1 MEDSQKHKYK
11 RPISHS
17 QLLIFPNNSEY
28 IMDDPK
34 EYLKEPQRN
43 KKFSI
48 KELHQKWKR
57 KGNVNFKKIDKKFDT
72 KKIPQMKRIKT
83 EEEEK
88 QNKQFFDLTHGI
100 YYEKKANKENTNNI
114 LLQNFKNKAIKYDKY
129 NDKYSYYLN
138 TDHPWNSESV
148 FNLKDRKNN
157 DKKILGNIKIAKQT
171 NELINNHNKSY
182 KSLNERYMKNK
193 FLITEVKN
201 QFIKDKKEEISKKLL
216 YENPDLKKCPEKI
229 NALIFKEMIKSFKE
243 YAEYIENK
251 KNNLNLSSSHNFTDE
266 EIFDRLH
273 VLLIYLKEHKQD
285 IDQKQFL
292 EPLISNYNKIL
303 EKEEYL
309 KKIDSQ
315 YIEDNKMKEY
325 RNIDKKSNIV
335 NLFKYPI
342 KEKINQ
348 YKFNSFRI
356 SNNDEPKDIIN
367 KNKEI
372 NYFLTAYKSV
382 IEENKEKEEKIKKEK
397 KQKRIFNII
406 SEKSTNPY
414 ILNDYQK
421 NKNKDNLKNDK
432 DDKSLKRPNSCVGRR
447 QINITYYHP
456 GNYFL
461 FKEGES
467 EYYAWS
473 CCLNEDKYSK
483 GCSKKNEKVLN
494 FLYKY

>member
-1 MEDSQKHKYK
+1 
-11 RPISHS
+11 
-17 QLLIFPNNSEY
+17 
-28 IMDDPK
+28 
-34 EYLKEPQRN
+34 
-43 KKFSI
+43 
-48 KELHQKWKR
+48 
-57 KGNVNFKKIDKKFDT
+57 
-72 KKIPQMKRIKT
+72 
-83 EEEEK
+83 
-88 QNKQFFDLTHGI
+88 
-100 YYEKKANKENTNNI
+100 
-114 LLQNFKNKAIKYDKY
+114 
-129 NDKYSYYLN
+129 
-138 TDHPWNSESV
+138 
-148 FNLKDRKNN
+148 
-157 DKKILGNIKIAKQT
+157 
-171 NELINNHNKSY
+171 
-182 KSLNERYMKNK
+182 
-193 FLITEVKN
+193 
-201 QFIKDKKEEISKKLL
+201 
-216 YENPDLKKCPEKI
+216 
-229 NALIFKEMIKSFKE
+229 
-243 YAEYIENK
+243 
-251 KNNLNLSSSHNFTDE
+251 
-266 EIFDRLH
+266 
-273 VLLIYLKEHKQD
+273 
-285 IDQKQFL
+285 
-292 EPLISNYNKIL
+292 
-303 EKEEYL
+303 
-309 KKIDSQ
+309 
-315 YIEDNKMKEY
+315 MKEY

-414 ILNDYQK
+414 ISNDYQK

-432 DDKSLKRPNSCVGRR
+432 DDKSLKRPSSCVGTR

-483 GCSKKNEKVLN
+483 GCSKKKEKVLN

>member
-83 EEEEK
+83 EVEEK

-216 YENPDLKKCPEKI
+216 YI
-229 NALIFKEMIKSFKE
+229 
-243 YAEYIENK
+243 
-251 KNNLNLSSSHNFTDE
+251 
-266 EIFDRLH
+266 
-273 VLLIYLKEHKQD
+273 
-285 IDQKQFL
+285 
-292 EPLISNYNKIL
+292 
-303 EKEEYL
+303 
-309 KKIDSQ
+309 
-315 YIEDNKMKEY
+315 
-325 RNIDKKSNIV
+325 
-335 NLFKYPI
+335 
-342 KEKINQ
+342 
-348 YKFNSFRI
+348 
-356 SNNDEPKDIIN
+356 
-367 KNKEI
+367 
-372 NYFLTAYKSV
+372 
-382 IEENKEKEEKIKKEK
+382 
-397 KQKRIFNII
+397 
-406 SEKSTNPY
+406 
-414 ILNDYQK
+414 
-421 NKNKDNLKNDK
+421 
-432 DDKSLKRPNSCVGRR
+432 
-447 QINITYYHP
+447 
-456 GNYFL
+456 
-461 FKEGES
+461 
-467 EYYAWS
+467 
-473 CCLNEDKYSK
+473 
-483 GCSKKNEKVLN
+483 
-494 FLYKY
+494 